1 MWSDI
6 WSREWPWSW
15 MTQVH
20 FSLNAGDKES
30 VPCEEVKKKKK
41 KKEAIY
47 TGKGDPEAKYNAHLD
62 LFIEMSAYWTPN
74 CIYKMQM

>member
-30 VPCEEVKKKKK
+30 VPCEEVKKKRK
-41 KKEAIY
+41 
-47 TGKGDPEAKYNAHLD
+47 
-62 LFIEMSAYWTPN
+62 LFTPGRGIQRPN
-74 CIYKMQM
+74 TMLI

>member
-30 VPCEEVKKKKK
+30 VPCEEVKKKKRK
-41 KKEAIY
+41 
-47 TGKGDPEAKYNAHLD
+47 
-62 LFIEMSAYWTPN
+62 LFTPGRGIQRPN
-74 CIYKMQM
+74 TMLI

>member
-1 MWSDI
+1 MQEI
-6 WSREWPWSW
+6 KR
-15 MTQVH
+15 V
-20 FSLNAGDKES
+20 FL
-30 VPCEEVKKKKK
+30 VKRLKKKK

-62 LFIEMSAYWTPN
+62 LLVEMSAYWTPN

>member
-30 VPCEEVKKKKK
+30 VPCEEVKKKKGSYLHR
-41 KKEAIY
+41 EGGSRGQIQCSSRL
-47 TGKGDPEAKYNAHLD
+47 TCRDVCLLDPKLYL
-62 LFIEMSAYWTPN
+62 
-74 CIYKMQM
+74 

>member
-15 MTQVH
+15 MMQVH

-30 VPCEEVKKKKK
+30 VPCEEVKKK

>member
-15 MTQVH
+15 MMQVH

-30 VPCEEVKKKKK
+30 VPCEEVKK

>member
-41 KKEAIY
+41 EAIY

-62 LFIEMSAYWTPN
+62 LLVEMSAYWTPN

>member
-15 MTQVH
+15 MMQVH

-30 VPCEEVKKKKK
+30 VPCEEVKKK

-62 LFIEMSAYWTPN
+62 LFIETSAYWTPN